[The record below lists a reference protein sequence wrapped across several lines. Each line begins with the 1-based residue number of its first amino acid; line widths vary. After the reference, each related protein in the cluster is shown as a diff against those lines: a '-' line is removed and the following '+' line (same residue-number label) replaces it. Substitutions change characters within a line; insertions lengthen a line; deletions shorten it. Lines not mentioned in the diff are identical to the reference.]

1 VWTKDALLILS
12 TRVMHKII
20 AKSRYQLNKAMSMA
34 QFPTKHED
42 QFVQLLREA

>member
-34 QFPTKHED
+34 QFPKHED